1 MTENNSTSRDI
12 HRLLDI
18 VVEEVSLVDRAANR
32 HRFLIVKRSDS
43 MDEMQSSTEDQPAV
57 LNTEAATTDPSTG
70 WDDTD
75 DSQAS
80 EKPKPTP
87 HSKALAV
94 AVRALEQLTAA
105 VETLASEDE
114 AESTRLGD
122 LAAELHGVATEL
134 AALANGTGMNTG
146 SQDDALSAFLGSIEQ
161 ALGQAKGLMGQR
173 PQPNTGATGT
183 SQASTNTSEPA
194 PSAALSKQLG
204 ELTEAM
210 RGLSTS
216 IAQQQQRL
224 ARLEKHHG
232 LPNSRPSGE
241 QPVRREVED
250 AGWPLDLN
258 QPFDRHSVDKS
269 VSFHDV

>member
-1 MTENNSTSRDI
+1 MNTPVSNERDI

-18 VVEEVSLVDRAANR
+18 VVEEVSLVDRAANK
-32 HRFLIVKRSDS
+32 HRFLIVKRSHD
-43 MDEMQSSTEDQPAV
+43 MDEEMTPTAEATD
-57 LNTEAATTDPSTG
+57 LNADTGADPSTG
-70 WDDTD
+70 WDDSN
-75 DSQAS
+75 DSQAADD
-80 EKPKPTP
+80 PKPTP
-87 HSKALAV
+87 HGKALAV
-94 AVRALEQLTAA
+94 AVQALEQLTAA
-105 VETLASEDE
+105 VELLASEDR
-114 AESTRLGD
+114 AESTRLSG
-122 LAAELHGVATEL
+122 LAAELHSVASQL
-134 AALANGTGMNTG
+134 AALANGSDPSTGTG

-161 ALGQAKGLMGQR
+161 ALGQAKGLMGER
-173 PQPNTGATGT
+173 PQPNTGAPSENQPRG
-183 SQASTNTSEPA
+183 ASGPT

-232 LPNSRPSGE
+232 LPNSKPSGE

-258 QPFDRHSVDKS
+258 KPYDRESVDKA

>member
-1 MTENNSTSRDI
+1 MTDTSNERDI

-43 MDEMQSSTEDQPAV
+43 MDEMLSSTEDQPAD

-70 WDDTD
+70 WDTD
-75 DSQAS
+75 DPQAADH
-80 EKPKPTP
+80 PKPTP
-87 HSKALAV
+87 NGKALAV

-105 VETLASEDE
+105 VEMLASEDE
-114 AESTRLGD
+114 AEGARLAE
-122 LAAELHGVATEL
+122 LAAELHTVASQL
-134 AALANGTGMNTG
+134 AALATGTDSGMGTG

-161 ALGQAKGLMGQR
+161 ALVQAKGLMGQR
-173 PQPNTGATGT
+173 PQPNTGAPGDN
-183 SQASTNTSEPA
+183 QPRGTSEPA
-194 PSAALSKQLG
+194 PSAALSKQFT
-204 ELTEAM
+204 ELTNAVHALT
-210 RGLSTS
+210 GT
-216 IAQQQQRL
+216 ITNQQQRL

-241 QPVRREVED
+241 KPARREVED

-258 QPFDRHSVDKS
+258 KPYDRASVDKA